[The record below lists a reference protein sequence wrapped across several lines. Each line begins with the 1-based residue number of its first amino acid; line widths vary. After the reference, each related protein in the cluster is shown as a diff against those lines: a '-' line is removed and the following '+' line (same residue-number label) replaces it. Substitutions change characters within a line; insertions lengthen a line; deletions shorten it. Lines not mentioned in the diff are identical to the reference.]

1 MSVSNIRI
9 HKMTELRANSIK
21 HDGGSE
27 YYLGD
32 LPGNL
37 QYKKTRTELTTIP
50 NISHRD
56 SDCGFIQIP
65 TSAELLKRFVPATKT
80 GKRGDWE
87 LLVVFQRTVGSET
100 WMKAALLNKKD
111 GCIALMTC
119 TNNKEHIVRRG
130 NRAIKSLEAGWY
142 VGHYRMGAPMIF
154 WRALAAALV

>member
-1 MSVSNIRI
+1 
-9 HKMTELRANSIK
+9 MTELRANSIK

-37 QYKKTRTELTTIP
+37 QYKKTITELTTIP

-65 TSAELLKRFVPATKT
+65 KSPELLKRFVPATKT
-80 GKRGDWE
+80 GKGGDWK
-87 LLVVFQRTVGSET
+87 LLVVFQRTMDSEI
-100 WMKAALLNKKD
+100 WMKAALLNKKN
-111 GCIALMTC
+111 GYIALMTC
-119 TNNKEHIVRRG
+119 TNNKENIVRRG
-130 NRAIKSLEAGWY
+130 NRAIKSMDDEWH

-154 WRALAAALV
+154 WRALAAELI